1 MARKASRKRSI
12 DLTYTELFAKRSE
25 FITSPPISTVS
36 VLSRQ
41 GFEEWS
47 NDHCTAILRT
57 VAPAV
62 RRSEGIRIGDLM
74 DVVDG
79 MKASFLG
86 DSPDIVVVF

>member
-36 VLSRQ
+36 VVIRQ
-41 GFEEWS
+41 ISEEWS
-47 NDHCTAILRT
+47 NDHGTAILRT
-57 VAPAV
+57 AARAI
-62 RRSEGIRIGDLM
+62 RRSEGISIRDLM

-79 MKASFLG
+79 MRASFLG
-86 DSPDIVVVF
+86 NSPDVVVVF